1 MLQAMREEERRLVAV
16 LTKRSL
22 QLLALLTVVAVATTF
37 VVAAVFGIAHA
48 VAALL
53 VLGSAAAIATRP

>member
-22 QLLALLTVVAVATTF
+22 QLLVLLTVI
-37 VVAAVFGIAHA
+37 VVAATFAVAAGFGIAHA
-48 VAALL
+48 VAAVL
-53 VLGSAAAIATRP
+53 VLGPAAAIATRP

>member
-1 MLQAMREEERRLVAV
+1 MLQAMREEERRLIAV

-22 QLLALLTVVAVATTF
+22 QLLVLLTVVAVATTF

-48 VAALL
+48 VAAVL
-53 VLGSAAAIATRP
+53 VLGPAVAIATRP